1 MSFASTSPDG
11 LTINPR
17 NGDGTGRVDIS
28 GTIMAD
34 LVYAPGTIVRMAHYR
49 QEYTYVD
56 INGIRIFPQY
66 DSIQQTF
73 IPLKIDTSS
82 TIICEA
88 HFSYFVPNNS
98 YITNHRICLYSS
110 AAKTWSI
117 MDVSD
122 SCNIRQNS
130 TSNNLS
136 GYSAREHGRPLI
148 IQKDIPPNTNDD
160 FTVGLL
166 NLSTD
171 GATIQYEGDN
181 TTTKKFSFIFFQIA
195 Q

>member
-34 LVYAPGTIVRMAHYR
+34 LVYTPGTIVRMAHYR
-49 QEYTYVD
+49 QEYAT
-56 INGIRIFPQY
+56 GTAFPLVNT
-66 DSIQQTF
+66 IQQTF

-88 HFSYFVPNNS
+88 HFSYYVPANNYETRHEIS
-98 YITNHRICLYSS
+98 LYSI
-110 AAKTWSI
+110 T

-122 SCNIRQNS
+122 RCFIHHYGR
-130 TSNNLS
+130 TFS
-136 GYSAREHGRPLI
+136 GQSAREHGRPLI
-148 IQKDIPPNTNDD
+148 IQKDIPPNTNND
-160 FTVGLL
+160 FTVGLA
-166 NLSTD
+166 NISTA
-171 GATIQYEGDN
+171 GATIQYEADN
-181 TTTKKFSFIFFQIA
+181 ATTKKFSFIFFQIA